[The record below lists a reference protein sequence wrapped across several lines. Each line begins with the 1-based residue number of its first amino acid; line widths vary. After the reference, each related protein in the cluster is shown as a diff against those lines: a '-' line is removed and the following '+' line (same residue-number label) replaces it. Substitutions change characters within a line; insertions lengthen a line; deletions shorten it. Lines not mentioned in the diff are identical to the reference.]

1 MNESS
6 ATARLAWAA
15 ANRRM
20 ESPLVN
26 DYKKPFIIRRLIE
39 TFFGG
44 LRLFASEGVP
54 VYVYV
59 LQILTFSVIPI
70 FTTLF
75 VLLEHNGMISL
86 IQAVIINGVL
96 GGLYSL
102 ALQLLAHFLR
112 NQNSKSGGVEQ
123 VNLATD
129 EEIIEFDSPFGPK
142 TWAFLITE
150 KKVKGA
156 VIIHSLIAGLVGAG
170 VVYYVR
176 PSTTYD
182 FNVPWEVSVS
192 FTILSILTLS
202 VGIWPLIGGS
212 PPEPATFHPLSWDI
226 PAFSRPSH
234 MLTCVLIHLLSRYH
248 PEMSWLLALD
258 ALFHIVF
265 ATCSLLWLF
274 GILPPIDAYILWLM
288 EQWLVVGLGGSPMS
302 SSLRLVG
309 QAFFG
314 TLTLIMSS
322 ALPSFV
328 SLMVFA
334 SVRGIILSVDIA
346 WMISSLL
353 PHRVRL
359 LTGFSGKYQETHPV
373 QDKPS
378 LRRTTC
384 QRELALFVPM
394 VITVA
399 ALSFGSQLP
408 HSSWYELAINMT
420 KEENTTMPLRP
431 ALFQEPAQNAVGIC
445 LLAITAVMLVINEV
459 QKVYIMGIL
468 RNPFFVYHKTFQNSN
483 FLYIYSQLLQVGK
496 CTLSSLVLLHTL
508 MECQAYLGGGAAAGG
523 PRHGFLHYYFFLS
536 FSQIWQ
542 FPQASFL
549 QLSVYYVVELIRREA
564 NLSLEFW
571 ESLSPATRIF
581 LISLAHLWGLRM
593 IRRLTSIMLF
603 MITPFTNKK
612 QHNSISFLLLGF
624 NIGISPILLGLV
636 VLSTVISAPLLPVF
650 TLPIFL
656 LGFPRP
662 LRFWSYPVGRSSNS
676 CDDSVYYEQLTPHVI
691 FALHNLLQCGSLGM
705 TEPGEHFLLR
715 WEDRFMWVQILECG
729 FTYQY
734 YSVKGLE
741 LQETSC
747 HTAEAS
753 RVDANFSRAFDDDK
767 VAKKGILSLVFNPH
781 AFHTL
786 TPLTHFTVMGYSD
799 TRNVLTGVI
808 DSPDTRNLVRD
819 YFHKAFLYVIM
830 NYILNRSVK
839 DSGVSAEAESR
850 KTLKSASKSASQEH
864 LRKLPKV
871 HKRTEYDFEE
881 GIPRN
886 RTEIDLQ
893 GREHRFS
900 VGRRISV
907 SQQSQSQ
914 SGRGSRVA
922 WVNDQIQNDPIP
934 IVRTGDTPP
943 TSIWDDED
951 NSLNESDEEA
961 LNIKNKNEE
970 PPPPPPSPPPLRSR
984 AVDSLSSLDDLTE
997 MDKTVNFIPGLMYDS
1012 SDDDEKIT
1020 VKKKVTNHKTS
1031 AKVNLRMIAQPEIR
1045 SPIYESPI
1053 SAALAPLPSWIVELP
1068 FDEEVIDEVQDT
1080 FPHAWFKF
1088 LLNTFG
1094 HLYVE
1099 TLDEQNSTPS
1109 GKTSSTSKNSDSSS
1123 GKPAGDK
1130 EAYIQ
1135 RMQYDETLE
1144 ESYRLLIGTCHLIVL
1159 GTDGGAPSTAQVYK
1173 TFIGELSWSMALEW
1187 LASKHILYEL
1197 VLIAYRIGVKLALD
1211 HTLIGG
1217 MTGWAELLATME
1229 DYTQNWY
1236 LGPDARSDSNTYPNS
1251 TLSPNTHRR
1260 RVLQC
1265 IENQWPQSWVD
1276 AVRMETSNLF
1286 SLGYN
1291 AVKGVYTSHL
1301 LTLGE
1306 ADIAVGC
1313 LGSETVR
1320 GLWASLVAELLYL
1333 TNDDDERYSIQAQP
1347 GLLRNLTIQA
1357 ADPPL
1362 GYPIFSSPP
1371 LRLAVAWLNATYEEV
1386 HASEQ
1391 ERKIH

>member
-1 MNESS
+1 
-6 ATARLAWAA
+6 
-15 ANRRM
+15 M

-26 DYKKPFIIRRLIE
+26 DYKKPFIIRRLFE
-39 TFFGG
+39 TFLGG
-44 LRLFASEGVP
+44 LRLFGSEGAP
-54 VYVYV
+54 LYVYL
-59 LQILTFSVIPI
+59 LQMLIFSMIPI

-75 VLLEHNGMISL
+75 VLLEHNEMISL
-86 IQAVIINGVL
+86 HQAVIISGVL
-96 GGLYSL
+96 DGVYSL
-102 ALQLLAHFLR
+102 VLQLLAYFLR
-112 NQNSKSGGVEQ
+112 TQKSKSGEIEQ

-129 EEIIEFDSPFGPK
+129 EEVIEFDSPFGPK
-142 TWAFLITE
+142 TWEFLIKE
-150 KKVKGA
+150 KKMKGA
-156 VIIHSLIAGLVGAG
+156 IVVHSIIAGLVGAG

-176 PSTTYD
+176 PSSTYD
-182 FNVPWEVSVS
+182 FHVPWQASVT
-192 FTILSILTLS
+192 FTVLGILTVS

-212 PPEPATFHPLSWDI
+212 PPEPAAFHPLSWDL

-234 MLTCVLIHLLSRYH
+234 MLTCVLIHLLLKHY
-248 PEMSWLLALD
+248 PGMPWLLALD
-258 ALFHIVF
+258 GLFHMVF
-265 ATCSLLWLF
+265 VMCPVLWLF
-274 GILPPIDAYILWLM
+274 GILPPIDAYILWLL

-302 SSLRLVG
+302 STPRLLG
-309 QAFFG
+309 QVFFG
-314 TLTLIMSS
+314 SFTLFISA
-322 ALPSFV
+322 ALPTFV
-328 SLMVFA
+328 SLMVFI
-334 SVRGIILSVDIA
+334 SFRGFVLSVDIA

-353 PHRVRL
+353 PHTVKL
-359 LTGFSGKYQETHPV
+359 LTGLSGKYEESQPV
-373 QDKPS
+373 NDKHS

-384 QRELALFVPM
+384 QREIALFVPM
-394 VITVA
+394 MMTVA
-399 ALSFGSQLP
+399 GLSFGSQLP
-408 HSSWYELAINMT
+408 HSGWYEQVINMT
-420 KEENTTMPLRP
+420 QEGNTSMTGIPRRP
-431 ALFQEPAQNAVGIC
+431 ALFQVPAQNAVGIC
-445 LLAITAVMLVINEV
+445 LLIITATMLIVNEI
-459 QKVYIMGIL
+459 QKVYILGFI
-468 RNPFFVYHKTFQNSN
+468 RNPMFIYYKTFQNSN
-483 FLYIYSQLLQVGK
+483 FLYIYSQLLQIGCPLVPLILLHQVVSAEVHLQVAAPK
-496 CTLSSLVLLHTL
+496 RSFANLVLTIPLARIFR
-508 MECQAYLGGGAAAGG
+508 QV
-523 PRHGFLHYYFFLS
+523 
-536 FSQIWQ
+536 WQ

-549 QLSVYYVVELIRREA
+549 QLSVFYIVELIRREA

-571 ESLSPATRIF
+571 ENLSPATRIF
-581 LISLAHLWGLRM
+581 LISLGHLWGTRM
-593 IRRLTSIMLF
+593 IHRLTSIMLF
-603 MITPFTNKK
+603 MITPFTEKK
-612 QHNSISFLLLGF
+612 RHNSFSFLLLGF
-624 NIGISPILLGLV
+624 NIGISPILLGIV
-636 VLSTVISAPLLPVF
+636 ILSTVISAPLLPIF

-747 HTAEAS
+747 HTTEAS
-753 RVDANFSRAFDDDK
+753 RVDANFSRAFDDEE
-767 VAKKGILSLVFNPH
+767 VAKKGILSSVFNPH

-808 DSPDTRNLVRD
+808 DSPETRGLVKD
-819 YFHKAFLYVIM
+819 YFHKAFLYVVM

-839 DSGVSAEAESR
+839 TSDINIDAEPR
-850 KTLKSASKSASQEH
+850 KSLKSASKNVSQEH
-864 LRKLPKV
+864 LKSLPKV
-871 HKRTEYDFEE
+871 AKRTEYDFEE
-881 GIPRN
+881 GFPLN
-886 RTEIDLQ
+886 RTQVDNH
-893 GREHRFS
+893 GREQRASF
-900 VGRRISV
+900 GRRISA

-922 WVNDQIQNDPIP
+922 WVEDHILSDPIP

-943 TSIWDDED
+943 LTSNWDDED
-951 NSLNESDEEA
+951 DSLNENDEEA
-961 LNIKNKNEE
+961 MNIKNKNEE
-970 PPPPPPSPPPLRSR
+970 PPPLRSR
-984 AVDSLSSLDDLTE
+984 VVDSLSSLEDLTE
-997 MDKTVNFIPGLMYDS
+997 TDKKVNFIPGLMYDS
-1012 SDDDEKIT
+1012 SDEEN
-1020 VKKKVTNHKTS
+1020 TNAKNKATNKAS
-1031 AKVNLRMIAQPEIR
+1031 ARVNLRMIAQPEIR

-1053 SAALAPLPSWIVELP
+1053 SAALAPLPNWIVELP

-1088 LLNTFG
+1088 LLNTLG

-1099 TLDEQNSTPS
+1099 TLDEKNSTPS
-1109 GKTSSTSKNSDSSS
+1109 GKASSTSNNSDPSS
-1123 GKPAGDK
+1123 GKPGGDK
-1130 EAYIQ
+1130 EVVIQ

-1159 GTDGGAPSTAQVYK
+1159 GADSVTPTTAQVYK

-1187 LASKHILYEL
+1187 LVSKQILYEL
-1197 VLIAYRIGVKLALD
+1197 VLTAFRIGVKLALD

-1217 MTGWAELLATME
+1217 MTGWAELHSTME

-1236 LGPDARSDSNTYPNS
+1236 LGPDARVSDNTHS
-1251 TLSPNTHRR
+1251 HSGLSPDAARR
-1260 RVLQC
+1260 HILHNV
-1265 IENQWPQSWVD
+1265 ENKWPHSWVD

-1291 AVKGVYTSHL
+1291 SVKGVYTSHL

-1306 ADIAVGC
+1306 ADIAVGR
-1313 LGSETVR
+1313 LGCETVR

-1362 GYPIFSSPP
+1362 GYPIFSTPP
-1371 LRLAVAWLNATYEEV
+1371 LRLAVVWLNATYEEV
-1386 HASEQ
+1386 HSAEQ
-1391 ERKIH
+1391 ERKQH